1 MSREILFKAKRI
13 DWKDLPKEQW
23 WIKGDVQHTTDK
35 NIILIVVDDYKAY
48 PCDSSTL
55 CQYTGSTDKHNNK
68 IWENDIARDKSGDIF
83 YVYWSE
89 ERLNYSVKCIK
100 SKFSIFIHQKWN
112 LGELLKLQTNIE
124 VCGNIFDN
132 AELLNENE

>member
-1 MSREILFKAKRI
+1 MNREILFRAKRI
-13 DWKDLPKEQW
+13 DWRNLPKEQW
-23 WIKGDVQHTTDK
+23 WVEGDVQHTTDK

-48 PCDSSTL
+48 LCDSSTL

-68 IWENDIARDKSGDIF
+68 IWENDIARDKSSGIF

-89 ERLNYSVKCIK
+89 ECLNYSVKCIK
-100 SKFSIFIHQKWN
+100 SKFSIFIHHKWD
-112 LGELLKLQTNIE
+112 LGELLKLLTNIE

-132 AELLNENE
+132 PELLEVKE